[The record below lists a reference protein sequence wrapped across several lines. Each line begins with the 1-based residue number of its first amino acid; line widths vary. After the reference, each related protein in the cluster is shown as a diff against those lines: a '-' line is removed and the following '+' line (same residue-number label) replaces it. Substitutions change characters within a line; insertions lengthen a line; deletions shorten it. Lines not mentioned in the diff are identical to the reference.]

1 MNDESTQVPVKKST
15 RQKLRDIGSK
25 GETYD
30 EIINK
35 LIKNEGQEN
44 D

>member
-1 MNDESTQVPVKKST
+1 MNDESTQIPVKKST
-15 RQKLRDIGSK
+15 RQKVRDIGSK

-35 LIKNEGQEN
+35 LIKNASQE
-44 D
+44 DD